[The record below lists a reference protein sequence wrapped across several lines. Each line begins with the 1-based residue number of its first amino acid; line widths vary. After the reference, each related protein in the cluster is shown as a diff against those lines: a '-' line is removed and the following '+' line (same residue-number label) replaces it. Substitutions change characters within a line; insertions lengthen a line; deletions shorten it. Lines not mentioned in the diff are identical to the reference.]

1 MINDDA
7 GEAAAPARPGRGPH
21 GPIPTALVVISMVL
35 AAAFIV
41 PLLLLEPLPPIEWW
55 PLVAAVSALLLWWGE
70 RQRNPVGRGSQ
81 AQVTFSA
88 ASAVITAVTLL
99 VPPWILPVVFLAYSV
114 ARTWRLAVVN
124 YALLIGPQTAA
135 IVAMSAVGLLWRNDS
150 LEPSE
155 FIVLALV
162 AGVVQFFV
170 SGFLITLLVMWSEGI
185 RFRESPV
192 WDRDRSAI
200 LLSQISLGTVAA
212 TLLRTSWW
220 YLPLVVLVVW
230 WAFRY
235 WRLELRAVTAD
246 GSGFGRVVRLDV
258 LREAVHYEQGRSLE
272 TGRPLALVLLD
283 IDELRAVNETL
294 GEAAGD
300 AVLKAVGERITAGGH
315 YSEVHARTGPDEF
328 TVLLLDLGPD
338 EVLSRTQR
346 MVDAVGAAPIA
357 TPAGDASVTVCAGV
371 IRLAPDEP
379 LDDALARLDRTLY
392 EAKGEGPASLA
403 IAP

>member
-1 MINDDA
+1 MIKDEGD
-7 GEAAAPARPGRGPH
+7 AAAPARPSRGPH
-21 GPIPTALVVISMVL
+21 APIPTPLVVISLVL
-35 AAAFIV
+35 AAAFIA
-41 PLLLLEPLPPIEWW
+41 PLLVLEPLPPIEWW
-55 PLVAAVSALLLWWGE
+55 PLVAAASAILLWWGE

-88 ASAVITAVTLL
+88 ASAVITAATLL
-99 VPPWILPVVFLAYSV
+99 VAPWILPPVILVYSI
-114 ARTWRLAVVN
+114 ARNWRLSAVN
-124 YALLIGPQTAA
+124 FALILGPQTAA
-135 IVAMSAVGLLWRNDS
+135 VVAMSAVALLWQDA
-150 LEPSE
+150 EPTPAQ
-155 FIVLALV
+155 FLVLAVV
-162 AGVVQFFV
+162 AGAVGFFV
-170 SGFLITLLVMWSEGI
+170 SGFLVTLLVMWSEGI

-258 LREAVHYEQGRSLE
+258 LREAAHYEQGRSAV

-283 IDELRAVNETL
+283 IDELRVVNESL

-315 YSEVHARTGPDEF
+315 YSEVAARTGPDEF
-328 TVLLLDLGPD
+328 TVLLLDLTPGDALGRAQRMLD
-338 EVLSRTQR
+338 EV
-346 MVDAVGAAPIA
+346 AASPIP
-357 TPAGDASVTVCAGV
+357 TPAGDAEVTVSAAV
-371 IRLAPDEP
+371 IRLAPDEM
-379 LDDALARLDRTLY
+379 LDDAFARLDRTLY
-392 EAKGEGPASLA
+392 EAKGEGPGSLA
-403 IAP
+403 AAP